1 MVGLEESIG
10 EATALPLETSALFRS
25 YYASK
30 VQLLEALRRA
40 LTSGELRAGMRLP
53 TERSVAE
60 HTGLSRA
67 AVRSVLDQLAAEG
80 LLLRKVGRGTFAATG
95 ASKDTSCEQA
105 TPAEL
110 LALRTVIEPR
120 LPDLIVLNAS
130 EQTLGEIRAFV
141 HKGRASRDWQDCE
154 AWDSG
159 FHRLLFQATGNSL
172 FRDLGERIAAERR
185 CEAWLRLK
193 QRDFSI
199 ENWNRYQ
206 SEHEQIIEAL
216 CNRDRVKTRNLLFK
230 HLTGVQN
237 RLLG

>member
-1 MVGLEESIG
+1 MG
-10 EATALPLETSALFRS
+10 EVTALPPEAAALFRN

-30 VQLLEALRRA
+30 AQLLEALRRA
-40 LTSGELRAGMRLP
+40 LTSGELRAGIRLP

-67 AVRSVLDQLAAEG
+67 AVRSVLDQLATEG

-95 ASKDTSCEQA
+95 ADKETSGEQA

-120 LPDLIVLNAS
+120 LPGLIVLNAP
-130 EQTLGEIRAFV
+130 EQTLNEIKTFV
-141 HKGRASRDWQDCE
+141 LKGQTSRDWQDCE

-159 FHRLLFQATGNSL
+159 FHRLLFQATGNRL
-172 FRDLGERIAAERR
+172 FHDLGERIAAERR

-199 ENWNRYQ
+199 QNWNRYQ

-216 CNRDRVKTRNLLFK
+216 CNRDRAKSRNLLFE